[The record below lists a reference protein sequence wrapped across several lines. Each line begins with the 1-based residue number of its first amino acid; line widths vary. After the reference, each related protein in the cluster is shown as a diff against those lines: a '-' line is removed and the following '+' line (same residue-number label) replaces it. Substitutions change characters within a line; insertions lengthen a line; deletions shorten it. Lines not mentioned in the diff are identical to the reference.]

1 MDTDEHKLARLRR
14 ADLSDLRHPRIPGG
28 IMARDITL
36 DDVKRREDIT
46 IYLSRAD
53 QNMEAIGYTEHGF
66 RHANLV
72 ADRARGIMQALG
84 RSPREIELA
93 AIAGYLHDI
102 GNVATREEHEQ
113 VAVVLA
119 YSVLKEMGMPPA
131 ELADIMA
138 GVGNHE
144 EPHGEPF
151 GPVAAAVIIADK
163 SDVARSRVRDI
174 HPSRYDEHDRVNYAT
189 ISSDLSVN
197 REHTL
202 ISLHLETD
210 TQIAPIME
218 YFELFLQRMVMA
230 RRAARV
236 LGCEFE
242 LVINGTKL
250 L

>member
-1 MDTDEHKLARLRR
+1 M
-14 ADLSDLRHPRIPGG
+14 PGT
-28 IMARDITL
+28 ITL
-36 DDVKRREDIT
+36 DDLKAREDIR
-46 IYLSRAD
+46 IYIARAD
-53 QNMEAIGYTEHGF
+53 QNMDAIGYTEHGF

-72 ADRARGIMQALG
+72 ADRARNIMESLA
-84 RSPREIELA
+84 RDPRETELA

-102 GNVATREEHEQ
+102 GNVATRQDHEQ
-113 VAVVLA
+113 VALLLA
-119 YSVLKEMGMPPA
+119 YAVLKEMGMAPA

-144 EPHGEPF
+144 EPYGEPF

-189 ISSDLSVN
+189 ISSSLSVN
-197 REHTL
+197 RDRTL
-202 ISLHLETD
+202 ISLDLETD
-210 TQIAPIME
+210 TQIASIME
-218 YFELFLQRMVMA
+218 YFELFLARMVMA

-242 LVINGTKL
+242 LVINRTKL